1 LGFGKNSKGFWA
13 AFTPQSYW
21 LTGKGGAK
29 NKKVKYFLGHDK
41 EYDIA
46 LRINQAQLQMQ
57 RVAIPQ
63 LYGQATRKSTI
74 TLAEADVLDDQD
86 ENN

>member
-21 LTGKGGAK
+21 LTESK
-29 NKKVKYFLGHDK
+29 KKVKYFLGHDK

-46 LRINQAQLQMQ
+46 LRIKQEQLQMQ
-57 RVAIPQ
+57 RVAIPEQ
-63 LYGQATRKSTI
+63 YGKATRKSTI
-74 TLAEADVLDDQD
+74 NLVPVE
-86 ENN
+86 EEEEEE